1 MSERV
6 FTLYVLTSKRNGDG
20 IANRFER
27 PQGVGMGRKP
37 PLWLKDGDIV
47 EVGLEGVGS
56 CVNSVRFVK
65 EDGDAES
72 KPKI

>member
-1 MSERV
+1 MA
-6 FTLYVLTSKRNGDG
+6 SKRWTAELTGQ
-20 IANRFER
+20 R

-56 CVNSVRFVK
+56 CVNRVRFVK
-65 EDGDAES
+65 EDDGIASKAE
-72 KPKI
+72 I